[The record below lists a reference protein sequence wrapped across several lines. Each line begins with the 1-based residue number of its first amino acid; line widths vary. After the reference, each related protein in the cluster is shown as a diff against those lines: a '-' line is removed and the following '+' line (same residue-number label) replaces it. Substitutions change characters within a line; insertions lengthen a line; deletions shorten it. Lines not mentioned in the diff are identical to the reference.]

1 MVHDIFFMRK
11 ALNQAQKA
19 YFENE
24 VPVGAVI
31 VQDGIVIAQAYNQVE
46 QKKTQLAHAE
56 MQVLAQVAGMQWR
69 LQDCIV
75 FVTLQPCMMCMGALL
90 LSRVQCIVWGASS
103 PVYGVQIPVYD
114 IPAIYT
120 QSTKLYGGILQ
131 DEVQELMQKF
141 FEEQRK
147 KSSED

>member
-46 QKKTQLAHAE
+46 
-56 MQVLAQVAGMQWR
+56 
-69 LQDCIV
+69 
-75 FVTLQPCMMCMGALL
+75 
-90 LSRVQCIVWGASS
+90 
-103 PVYGVQIPVYD
+103 
-114 IPAIYT
+114 
-120 QSTKLYGGILQ
+120 
-131 DEVQELMQKF
+131 
-141 FEEQRK
+141 
-147 KSSED
+147 